1 MTKETIEGL
10 PEELQELVAGM
21 KGRSYDESRKQYM
34 TESQLKVINFDRF
47 SKYYRKTT
55 GVEKEPTTNDALY
68 KTATGKWVFIEFKNG
83 TIKKDE
89 KIEGIV
95 E

>member
-47 SKYYRKTT
+47 SKYY
-55 GVEKEPTTNDALY
+55 
-68 KTATGKWVFIEFKNG
+68 
-83 TIKKDE
+83 
-89 KIEGIV
+89 
-95 E
+95 